1 MYVVILRWM
10 LCLDVIQ
17 LFGRALRFQNNFW
30 NNISAR
36 DAFPFVVLC
45 LWRSIMLNLTF
56 RILSYVERQVSLIH
70 ESTSHTSVTGL

>member
-10 LCLDVIQ
+10 LCLDDIQ

-36 DAFPFVVLC
+36 DAFPFVVSFGVRLYFV
-45 LWRSIMLNLTF
+45 SNLPYLF
-56 RILSYVERQVSLIH
+56 L
-70 ESTSHTSVTGL
+70 

>member
-1 MYVVILRWM
+1 M

-36 DAFPFVVLC
+36 DAFPVCVVFEFAANIRC
-45 LWRSIMLNLTF
+45 LTF
-56 RILSYVERQVSLIH
+56 RIYSYVSGNVTLIH
-70 ESTSHTSVTGL
+70 ESTSHTSVIGL

>member
-1 MYVVILRWM
+1 M

-36 DAFPFVVLC
+36 DAFPFVVFFVFV
-45 LWRSIMLNLTF
+45 RYFDFLTF
-56 RILSYVERQVSLIH
+56 RIYSYGAQTVTLIH
-70 ESTSHTSVTGL
+70 ESTSHTSVIGL